1 MSDTKYTYAVARIRS
16 LENFLFSEAVIEQ
29 LMACKTYEQ
38 CLQLLAEKGWGGSEC
53 HTDAEAMLQRE
64 ERRTWETIQELKVD
78 RKPFQVLSYQKLF
91 HNLKAAVK
99 AVCTGH
105 EGRRIFYEDCEIGG
119 QEMTRIIREKDFQ
132 ALPGFMQDAARE
144 AYEVM
149 IHHRDGQLC
158 DVIVDR
164 AALTAIYR
172 AGEESKEAVVRSY
185 ARSLVATADIRI
197 AFRGARTGKSM
208 EFLQRALAPCQ
219 GLNLDRL
226 VQASLSGED
235 AVADYLEH
243 TDYREA
249 AEAARES
256 GQAFERWCDNRVMDS
271 IRPQKQNPFSVGPL
285 FAYILARQNEI
296 KTVRIILTG
305 KQNQLPDDSIRER
318 IREMYV

>member
-16 LENFLFSEAVIEQ
+16 LENFLFSETVIEQ
-29 LMACKTYEQ
+29 LMSCKTYEQ
-38 CLQLLAEKGWGGSEC
+38 SLQFLAERGWGGSEYSA
-53 HTDAEAMLQRE
+53 DAEAMLQRE
-64 ERRTWETIQELKVD
+64 EKRTWETIQGLNVD
-78 RKPFQVLSYQKLF
+78 MKPFQVLSYQKLF

-99 AVCTGH
+99 MVCTGH

-119 QEMTRIIREKDFQ
+119 QEMTRIVREKDFQ
-132 ALPGFMQDAARE
+132 ALPDYMRDAAQE

-149 IHHRDGQLC
+149 VHHRDGQLC

-164 AALTAIYR
+164 AALTAVYR
-172 AGEESKEAVVRSY
+172 AGEESREAVVRSY

-219 GLNLDRL
+219 GLNLDLL
-226 VQASLSGED
+226 VRATQSGTD
-235 AVADYLEH
+235 AVAEYLEQ

-256 GQAFERWCDNRVMDS
+256 DQAFERWCDNRVIDA